1 MRDYRWLGVALL
13 VGALGCEASTS
24 APVSSAP
31 APSPPPPT
39 APPVVQPAA
48 PAPQETVTRIAAD
61 EMLGVNAPTQKG
73 ADQAWSYSRV
83 LFTNYFGVKEDVAMG
98 QVKQALQIFEAT
110 NGRKP
115 KTKEEGMEAIK
126 DVPLPE
132 LPDDTYWYEF
142 DPEAQELVV
151 MHKELAAK

>member
-1 MRDYRWLGVALL
+1 MRHYRMLSVALL
-13 VGALGCEASTS
+13 VGALGCEASTT

-31 APSPPPPT
+31 APPPPPT

-48 PAPQETVTRIAAD
+48 PVLQETLTRVSAD

-73 ADQAWSYSRV
+73 ADQAWTYSRV

-110 NGRKP
+110 KGYKP
-115 KTKEEGMEAIK
+115 KTNEEGMEAIK

-142 DPEAQELVV
+142 DPDKQELVV
-151 MHKELAAK
+151 MHKELVAK